1 MRVIKTAKPFIFLV
15 DDDYDDRQLF
25 SEALEAIKMD
35 YRITTFTNGVDLMA
49 NLIDPSTELPN
60 YIFLD
65 LNMPLMNGEECL
77 DDIRGEL
84 NFANIRVIIYS
95 GYYDEEEVNRLLN
108 KGADQYLQKPKSFK
122 ELKIQ
127 IENCFSA

>member
-1 MRVIKTAKPFIFLV
+1 MKTAKPFIFLV

-49 NLIDPSTELPN
+49 NLIDSSTELPN

-84 NFANIRVIIYS
+84 NFTNIRIVIYS
-95 GYYDEEEVNRLLN
+95 GYYDEVEVNRLLE

-122 ELKIQ
+122 ELKTQ
-127 IENCFSA
+127 INNCFIS

>member
-1 MRVIKTAKPFIFLV
+1 MKTAKPFIFLV
-15 DDDYDDRQLF
+15 DDDHDDRQLF

-49 NLIDPSTELPN
+49 NLIDSSTELPN

-84 NFANIRVIIYS
+84 NFTNIRVVIYS
-95 GYYDEEEVNRLLN
+95 GYYDEIEVNRLLE
-108 KGADQYLQKPKSFK
+108 KGADQYLQKPKSFN
-122 ELKIQ
+122 ELKTQ
-127 IENCFSA
+127 INNCFIS